1 MEGNIAVIL
10 PIVILMGG
18 ALVIY
23 VLTRALRLS
32 NKIEALLAILV
43 LAGALAALLNLVQ
56 PLNDLANINDLFYGS
71 RQPGGILF
79 FPNIVGVYIG
89 VIACFICLFICAYS
103 GEYLSRDPR
112 FLLFYPMI
120 LLTIA
125 GLLSMF
131 FAADLFNLFLMAEL
145 TTITGS
151 ALIAFRFTKEEAVK
165 AGFKYLVMSS
175 LGTMTMML
183 GIYFIYRGTGR
194 LYLTEIA
201 SMTNDFTRIG
211 AACFLVGFS
220 IKAGVVPLH
229 TWVPDVYHHAPSAVS
244 GLFAGI
250 TSKSML
256 FIMPMI
262 ALQLGMT
269 AQELGLYLMVF
280 ASFNMLVGVIRM
292 LTQQQL
298 RRFLSYSSIAQTGYL
313 MFTLGIGY
321 YYQLPSAY
329 AAGLYLLSIIA
340 FMKCLAFLTAGNYE
354 YRFGTGNINQLMGAN
369 RLVPLNAF
377 AFSTA
382 LAGLSGIPLLA
393 GFTGKWLI
401 FTAAL
406 TAGDAFAIAGLVI
419 FLVCTVIGSIGYLPM
434 LVKQYQRSR
443 ANLKSLEK
451 NQLTVTSTLWIGVP
465 VVVLTLIVIVTGVF
479 PTPWINLIENVVSLV
494 AAV

>member
-1 MEGNIAVIL
+1 MEGNFAVIL
-10 PIVILMGG
+10 PVAILMGG
-18 ALVIY
+18 AFAIY
-23 VLTRALRLS
+23 VVTRTFHLS
-32 NKIEALLAILV
+32 NKIEAMLAILV
-43 LAGALAALLNLVQ
+43 LIGALAALLNLVQ
-56 PLNDLANINDLFYGS
+56 PLNNLPDIDELFYGI

-79 FPNIVGVYIG
+79 YPNIIGVYIG

-112 FLLFYPMI
+112 YLLYYPLI

-131 FAADLFNLFLMAEL
+131 FSVDLFNLFLMAEL

-183 GIYFIYRGTGR
+183 GIYFIYRGTGS
-194 LYLTEIA
+194 LNLLETSSLA
-201 SMTNDFTRIG
+201 NVFTRTG

-256 FIMPMI
+256 FIIPLI
-262 ALQLGMT
+262 TLRLGMT

-280 ASFNMLVGVIRM
+280 ASFNMLVGVFRM
-292 LTQQQL
+292 LTQQQI
-298 RRFLSYSSIAQTGYL
+298 RRFLSYSSLAQTGYL
-313 MFTLGIGY
+313 MFTLGIGF

-354 YRFGTGNINQLMGAN
+354 YRFGTGDINQLMGAN
-369 RLVPLNAF
+369 RLAPLNAF

-406 TAGDAFAIAGLVI
+406 TAGDAFAIAGLVV

-434 LVKQYQRSR
+434 LVKQYQKSR
-443 ANLKSLEK
+443 ASLKSLEK
-451 NQLTVTSTLWIGVP
+451 NQLTVSSTLWIGVP
-465 VVVLTLIVIVTGVF
+465 VVILTLIVIVTGLF
-479 PTPWINLIENVVSLV
+479 PTPWINLIENVVSLM
-494 AAV
+494 AVV